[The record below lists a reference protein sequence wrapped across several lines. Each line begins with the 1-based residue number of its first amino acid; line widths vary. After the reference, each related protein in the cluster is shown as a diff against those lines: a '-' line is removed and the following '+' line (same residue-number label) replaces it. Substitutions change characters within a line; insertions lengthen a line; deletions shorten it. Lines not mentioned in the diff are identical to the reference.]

1 MLDYANGNGI
11 PVWTTAKLLDFLK
24 AKDEAAFTNIKW
36 VNNSLSFKIKSSLTH
51 TNGITCMIPYMYNG
65 KKISNI
71 KINGMTASYA
81 VKTIKGFEYAL
92 VTIKPGTNYNMLV
105 NYIVK

>member
-1 MLDYANGNGI
+1 MVLNMKGI
-11 PVWTTAKLLDFLK
+11 
-24 AKDEAAFTNIKW
+24 
-36 VNNSLSFKIKSSLTH
+36 
-51 TNGITCMIPYMYNG
+51 G